1 MSSDATLVEQDVGDH
16 ERLEPRPEA
25 RRGAANA
32 LGDGA
37 ELAVAPAQ
45 HRQDP
50 VRFAQ
55 FVGAEDHDFVAE
67 GGHQSIMAAASPS
80 GSSART
86 AVRTRIPCAPSA
98 TMRGVD
104 EPLFVIPLWADLT
117 AVGLGGIQ
125 GALFASGFRGQRR
138 LDLLGV
144 AIIGIVMGMGG
155 GLIRDLLL
163 NVTPVTLQSNWYLLT
178 ATAAALVGMLL
189 AGLFQRLNA
198 VIVGLDALVIGLFGA
213 FGTSKALALGFPL
226 VPAVFVG
233 VCSAV
238 GGGILRDMIMGLPV
252 AIMHVGS
259 LYAVAAGAGC
269 LVLATT
275 AAFGVE
281 PGPRGEHRRRRDHR
295 HPAARRDLRHLAA
308 RAARALPAQ
317 GRRRDVGDPD
327 RQALNPLRPSF
338 RRSRGCPRS
347 HACGWRG

>member
-1 MSSDATLVEQDVGDH
+1 
-16 ERLEPRPEA
+16 
-25 RRGAANA
+25 
-32 LGDGA
+32 
-37 ELAVAPAQ
+37 
-45 HRQDP
+45 
-50 VRFAQ
+50 
-55 FVGAEDHDFVAE
+55 
-67 GGHQSIMAAASPS
+67 MAAASPA
-80 GSSART
+80 GPAGALGGAR
-86 AVRTRIPCAPSA
+86 AHPPLPRHNE
-98 TMRGVD
+98 GVD
-104 EPLFVIPLWADLT
+104 EPVFVIPLWADLI

-178 ATAAALVGMLL
+178 ATGAALVGMLL
-189 AGLFQRLNA
+189 AGVFHRLNA
-198 VIVGLDALVIGLFGA
+198 VIVGLDALVTGLFGA

-259 LYAVAAGAGC
+259 LYAVAAGVGC

-275 AAFGVE
+275 AAFGV
-281 PGPRGEHRRRRDHR
+281 
-295 HPAARRDLRHLAA
+295 DLILAA
-308 RAARALPAQ
+308 SIGIVVTAVIRLLAVIFDISLPEQRALY
-317 GRRRDVGDPD
+317 RRKVAVETSAIPTV
-327 RQALNPLRPSF
+327 RP
-338 RRSRGCPRS
+338 
-347 HACGWRG
+347 